1 MTFNLKN
8 VSRKSFIYKLTI
20 WGEHKFTGRLTVRT
34 LSGVEWTLYLCIG
47 RLIWVTGGNHVARQL
62 YRHLY
67 RDKLKLDLDTLLRDP
82 NFQSENSN
90 LEYGWDYHAIYML
103 MEKKKISVDRAKDIV
118 EQIIVENLFDI
129 MQHEFRELLIY
140 EEFGSDLDRSTIN
153 FIKIFNIKPLL
164 LNAIENWKMWQKLK
178 LNSIFLDSA
187 PILKNEAK
195 IQEKTSPKTYQ
206 HMVKLMNGKR
216 TLRDVASLIN
226 KNEIKVVKSL
236 IPFVETGMI
245 QLVELPDFSH
255 PGPKAR
261 TSHHSISDRAK
272 KRIICVDDSLQIH
285 NLMRGIIQDAGYE
298 FIGLRDPVRA
308 LGVLI
313 DRQPDLIFL
322 DLVMPVINGYE
333 LCRQIRRVAS
343 LKNVPIVILTSGRID
358 AWRSKMAGASDCTK
372 KPIDPQK
379 ILSTIEKY
387 LSPKNAV
394 RAMEKSPAATRSI
407 DTIAV

>member
-1 MTFNLKN
+1 MTFNLKK

-20 WGEHKFTGRLTVRT
+20 LGEHKFTGRLTIRT

-67 RDKLKLDLDTLLRDP
+67 RDKLKLDLDALLRGP
-82 NFQSENSN
+82 NFQPENSN
-90 LEYGWDYHAIYML
+90 FEYGWDYHAIYML
-103 MEKKKISVDRAKDIV
+103 MEKKKISIDRAKEIL
-118 EQIIVENLFDI
+118 EKIIVENLFDI
-129 MQHEFRELLIY
+129 MQHEFREMLIY
-140 EEFGSDLDRSTIN
+140 EEFNSDLDRSTIN

-164 LNAIENWKMWQKLK
+164 LNAIENWKQWQKLK

-187 PILKNEAK
+187 PILKHSDK
-195 IQEKTSPKTYQ
+195 LKEKTNPQTYQ
-206 HMVKLMNGKR
+206 HMVRLMNGKR
-216 TLRDVASLIN
+216 TFRDVANLIK
-226 KNEIKVVKSL
+226 KNEIKVVKHL
-236 IPFVETGMI
+236 IPLVETGII
-245 QLVELPDFSH
+245 QLVELPDFPH
-255 PGPKAR
+255 PGHKAR
-261 TSHHSISDRAK
+261 ASENAIGDRAK
-272 KRIICVDDSLQIH
+272 KRIACVDDSLQVY
-285 NLMRGIIQDAGYE
+285 NLMRGIIQEAGYE

-333 LCRQIRRVAS
+333 LCRQIRRVSS

-358 AWRSKMAGASDCTK
+358 GFRSKMAGASDCTK
-372 KPIDPQK
+372 KPIETSK
-379 ILSTIEKY
+379 ILSAIDKY
-387 LSPKNAV
+387 LSPDNAL
-394 RAMEKSPAATRSI
+394 RGMEKPPAATHSI